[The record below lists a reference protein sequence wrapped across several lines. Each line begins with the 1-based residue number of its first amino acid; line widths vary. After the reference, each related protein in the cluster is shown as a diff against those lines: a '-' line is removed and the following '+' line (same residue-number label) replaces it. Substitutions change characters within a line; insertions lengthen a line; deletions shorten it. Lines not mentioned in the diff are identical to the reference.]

1 MGAVFRYGCLVL
13 LAVVFSTLTPGETR
27 AAVPDDFEIELPFI
41 SDSGGR
47 QATTY
52 ATGIQT
58 IRRNF
63 GRPFR
68 GDIAELYG
76 TGFTMMYLRQRGGGR
91 VGVLVDQSNLYA
103 VAYYTQARNAQGQMV
118 WTLYHARDFDYER
131 NRHLLPPDVQAAPH
145 QPFNLTTH
153 YQDLQRAA
161 GQQRDQ
167 IIYNA
172 NTLNGIYQD
181 LHDLTDPNR
190 NLQTVARAFLR
201 IATAFMEAARFTDT
215 EPGAI
220 QYGIEQA
227 LRAGGNYVMDAG
239 AMRLTNTWAAA
250 AELVRR
256 DTAGTGPYHYA
267 SQGDGDGQV
276 SWATIYR
283 ALQSLALMIAVN
295 QINCGNNR
303 SARDVGG
310 ATGIGESYCFSPP
323 RAETLI
329 ETHALP
335 KLMTSVNTATMNV
348 LH

>member
-1 MGAVFRYGCLVL
+1 MTAAFRYGFLVL
-13 LAVVFSTLTPGETR
+13 MAMVLAIMSPGGTR
-27 AAVPDDFEIELPFI
+27 AAVPDDFEIDLP
-41 SDSGGR
+41 SLYDSGGR

-76 TGFTMMYLRQRGGGR
+76 TRFTMMYLRQRGGGR
-91 VGVLVDQSNLYA
+91 LGILVDQSNLYA

-118 WTLYHARDFDYER
+118 WTLYHAQDFDYER
-131 NRHLLPPDVQAAPH
+131 NRRLLPPDVQAAPH
-145 QPFNLTTH
+145 QRFDLTTH

-161 GQQRDQ
+161 RQRRDQ

-172 NTLNGIYQD
+172 NTLNSIYED
-181 LHDLTDPNR
+181 LYDLTDPNQ
-190 NLQTVARAFLR
+190 NHQTVARAFLR
-201 IATAFMEAARFTDT
+201 IATAYMEAARFADT
-215 EPGAI
+215 ETGAI

-250 AELVRR
+250 AELVRL
-256 DTAGTGPYHYA
+256 DTAGTNPYHYA
-267 SQGDGDGQV
+267 SQGDGEGQV
-276 SWATIYR
+276 SWTTIYR

-295 QINCGNNR
+295 QINCGNAR
-303 SARDVGG
+303 VARDAGG
-310 ATGIGESYCFSPP
+310 ATGIGETYCFSPP

-335 KLMTSVNTATMNV
+335 KLMTSVNTVTMNV